1 MSPHHYRKDVTEA
14 YEWCRTCNK
23 LTTHFVSDGRLGRCK
38 EHEHPG
44 LVDGMTKKQ
53 RERKAEQENE
63 KKNPRL
69 F

>member
-1 MSPHHYRKDVTEA
+1 MPHHYRKDVTEA
-14 YEWCRTCNK
+14 YEWCKTCNK
-23 LTTHFVSDGRLGRCK
+23 LTLHAVFDRRLAHCK

-44 LVDGMTKKQ
+44 LVDGMTKAQ
-53 RERKAEQENE
+53 RKKRDEQEKD